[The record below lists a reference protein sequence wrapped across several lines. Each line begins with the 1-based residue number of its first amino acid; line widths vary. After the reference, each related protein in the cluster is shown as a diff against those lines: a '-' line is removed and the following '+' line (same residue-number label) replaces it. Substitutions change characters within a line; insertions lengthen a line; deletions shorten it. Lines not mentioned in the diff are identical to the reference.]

1 VDGNLQWWSLALC
14 VAVPFLL
21 MIGLHLLA
29 KLEAWIE
36 APEQRAAAVADL
48 MQNVDETGEL
58 EIAVTRLLDEAT
70 RRRPV
75 RRGATKLPGSATHS
89 PRPEPS
95 RSGSPTRPRPTSDP
109 VPHRD

>member
-1 VDGNLQWWSLALC
+1 VDGNLQWWALALC

-21 MIGLHLLA
+21 LGGLLLLA
-29 KLEAWIE
+29 RLEAWVE

-48 MQNVDETGEL
+48 IANVDETGEL
-58 EIAVTRLLDEAT
+58 EVAVAHLLDEAT

-75 RRGATKLPGSATHS
+75 RRGATRLPAGATRS
-89 PRPEPS
+89 PVADPRRTPTPRPRQPA
-95 RSGSPTRPRPTSDP
+95 DP

>member
-1 VDGNLQWWSLALC
+1 VDGNLQWWALVLC

-21 MIGLHLLA
+21 LLGLLLLA
-29 KLEAWIE
+29 RLEAWVE

-48 MQNVDETGEL
+48 IANVDETGEL
-58 EIAVTRLLDEAT
+58 EVAVAHLLDEAT

-75 RRGATKLPGSATHS
+75 RRGATRLPAGATHS
-89 PRPEPS
+89 PVAEPGRAATPRSRRPA
-95 RSGSPTRPRPTSDP
+95 DP